1 MATLLDI
8 FMGLALAHFQKCWLL
23 SRNRQIFLLRYGK
36 SQTNLARERA
46 FLVMNDTTMETVANY
61 IEVALD
67 IKMDSYGN
75 ITLPEGTVSTL
86 GQ

>member
-1 MATLLDI
+1 MNSA
-8 FMGLALAHFQKCWLL
+8 
-23 SRNRQIFLLRYGK
+23 RE
-36 SQTNLARERA
+36 RERA
-46 FLVMNDTTMETVANY
+46 FLVMNVTTMETVANH

-75 ITLPEGTVSTL
+75 ITLPEGTVYTL